1 MAVRKGARG
10 TKATPDALLRKV
22 FPPMLATLT
31 DAPPSNESEWVYELK
46 YDGFRAVAAIV
57 GGQVAL
63 WSRNELDLAGR
74 FPLIAAALSKL
85 KLDDVVLDGEIVAL
99 DEGGAPLF
107 QLLQQGDRRE
117 LIFVFDILWYDGQDL
132 RRQTYQSRRLLLE
145 QLLKRAP
152 ASVKL
157 AEVLTTSG
165 SVALEGARK
174 AGWEGI
180 IAKRRSSVYEGRR
193 SKEWLKIKAINQQEL
208 VVIGWNPST
217 HSNREMGSLHLA
229 VRRDDGALHYAG
241 KVGTGFSAK
250 QRVWF
255 RDELAKDVVPASPA
269 RDAPRVRVATWVK
282 PCFVVQVAFTEWT
295 SDHRLRHPAFLGIRE
310 DKSHQEV
317 FEEVP
322 VKIAKA
328 AAARSARTA
337 SPVSTPARVATKGK
351 GKKKS
356 GKNEGVREKPRVPA
370 PATSRKAVAKS
381 SAKSTASKAKLERSA
396 RSAKAPVV
404 ILTHPERVLYPRD
417 GITKQQIADYYTAV
431 APPMIQTLRDR
442 PLALEHWN
450 QGIDHPSWFQ
460 QNLGSEAP
468 EWVTTLSTP
477 TRTSHRDVRH
487 LVVDRPET
495 LQWLAQMSV
504 LTIHMW
510 ASRGASLN
518 EADWLVFDLDPAK
531 GKGIEQAIDA
541 AIIMRGLL
549 EKLRLPSFPKTSGK
563 RGIHVFLPLAGGYTH
578 EEAAEFACSIAAAVA
593 GKVPGITVERSL
605 SQRKGRLYLDCMQ
618 NAYGK
623 TLVAPYSLRAI
634 DGAPV
639 SAPLKWEE
647 VTRKLDPLKFNLR
660 TMPDRL
666 AKVGD
671 LFAGVL
677 GKGVKLPELK

>member
-1 MAVRKGARG
+1 MAGRKSSGATA
-10 TKATPDALLRKV
+10 TKPQALLRKV

-31 DAPPSNESEWVYELK
+31 DAPPANESDWIYELK
-46 YDGFRAVAAIV
+46 YDGFRAVAALA
-57 GGQVAL
+57 GGDLAL

-85 KLDDVVLDGEIVAL
+85 KVDDVVLDGEIVAL
-99 DEGGAPLF
+99 DESGAPRF
-107 QLLQQGDRRE
+107 QLLQQGERRE
-117 LIFVFDILWYDGQDL
+117 LIFLFDILWYDGRDL
-132 RRQTYQSRRLLLE
+132 RRESYESRRAILERLLR
-145 QLLKRAP
+145 RAP

-157 AEVLTTSG
+157 AEVLDQSG
-165 SVALEGARK
+165 QEALDGARA

-180 IAKRRSSVYEGRR
+180 IAKRRGSVYEGRR

-208 VVIGWNPST
+208 IVIGWNPST
-217 HSNREMGSLHLA
+217 HSRREMGSLHLA
-229 VRRDDGALHYAG
+229 VRGDDGALHYAG

-250 QRVWF
+250 QRAWF
-255 RDELAKDVVPASPA
+255 RDELAKDTVEGSPA
-269 RDAPRVRVATWVK
+269 KDAPRVRVATWVK
-282 PCFVVQVAFTEWT
+282 PRFVVQVAFTEWT
-295 SDHRLRHPAFLGIRE
+295 SDNRLRHPAFLGIRE
-310 DKSHQEV
+310 DKSPHEV
-317 FEEVP
+317 VKEVP
-322 VKIAKA
+322 VTAAKA
-328 AAARSARTA
+328 
-337 SPVSTPARVATKGK
+337 ST
-351 GKKKS
+351 S
-356 GKNEGVREKPRVPA
+356 
-370 PATSRKAVAKS
+370 SRK
-381 SAKSTASKAKLERSA
+381 SA
-396 RSAKAPVV
+396 RSAKKSASKSASGKKSSQEKAAARASAAAKATAATITPSSAKGKGGKRASATKAPAV
-404 ILTHPERVLYPRD
+404 ILTHPERELYPRD
-417 GITKQQIADYYTAV
+417 GFTKQHVADYYAAV
-431 APPMIQTLRDR
+431 AKPMIHTLRDR

-460 QNLGSEAP
+460 QNLGREAP
-468 EWVTTLSTP
+468 DWATTISTP
-477 TRTSHRDVRH
+477 TRTSNRNVRH

-510 ASRGASLN
+510 ASRGASLDA
-518 EADWLVFDLDPAK
+518 ADWLVFDLDPAK
-531 GKGIEQAIDA
+531 GKGIEQAIEA

-549 EKLRLPSFPKTSGK
+549 ENLRLPSFPKTSGK

-593 GKVPGITVERSL
+593 GKVEGITVERSL

-647 VTRKLDPLKFNLR
+647 VTKKLDPLKFNLR

-671 LFAGVL
+671 LFVGVL
-677 GKGVKLPELK
+677 SKGAKLPELK